1 MQPTIFQRKRPRPD
15 LRGIGLRIRG
25 LRGRMRQEELATH
38 LGISQGQLSKV
49 ESGKL
54 SPTLEIV
61 FGVAMKFRKSLDWLV
76 TGHGS

>member
-1 MQPTIFQRKRPRPD
+1 
-15 LRGIGLRIRG
+15 
-25 LRGRMRQEELATH
+25 MRQEELATH